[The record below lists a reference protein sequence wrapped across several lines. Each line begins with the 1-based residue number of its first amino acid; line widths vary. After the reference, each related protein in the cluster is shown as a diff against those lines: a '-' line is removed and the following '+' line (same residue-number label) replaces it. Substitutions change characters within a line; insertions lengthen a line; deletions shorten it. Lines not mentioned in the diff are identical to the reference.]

1 MTPTEQLDTLIDMYN
16 KMFKQCYDALAAD
29 TPQEKRDSLREA
41 ISGFLTTPDT
51 EE

>member
-29 TPQEKRDSLREA
+29 TPQDARDKLREA
-41 ISGFLTTPDT
+41 ISGFLENAD
-51 EE
+51 